1 MMKVLLRMPCLLHLD
16 LHVSRA
22 CFMLHCNLG
31 GKVGPCDTTH
41 LIVALRHEPLMR
53 LHCPV
58 LLDELHML
66 LVCLLLWVDLVE
78 HGLLVVCR
86 MSWGLV
92 LW

>member
-1 MMKVLLRMPCLLHLD
+1 M
-16 LHVSRA
+16 LHVTLQSWGQSRY
-22 CFMLHCNLG
+22 L
-31 GKVGPCDTTH
+31 DTTH

-86 MSWGLV
+86 MPWGLV